1 MLLGLHDGMVWC
13 MYANA
18 SISLMVKLYLES
30 CHSYLYTVADNIFTT
45 AVILI

>member
-1 MLLGLHDGMVWC
+1 MFVRVCMTLG

-18 SISLMVKLYLES
+18 SISPMVKLYLKS
-30 CHSYLYTVADNIFTT
+30 CHPYLYTVADNIFTT